1 MAIEVR
7 TQQRQTATPLTTR
20 PRAGGGERR
29 IPRREVTRFFSQVA
43 LMLEVG
49 TSLADAMQAIARQ
62 TKNPQLRAL
71 LDKMVHDLEEG
82 LRLSVSMDRRTDVFD
97 GVTRS
102 IVKAGEAGGFLKD
115 SLVRLVEFQEKRD
128 KLLGQLKASLAYPA
142 FLLIAAVGVVL
153 FILLGLL
160 PKFTTFFEGKEH
172 LLPVT
177 TRLLM
182 TFSDSVRSGWYV
194 YLIVIVGAV
203 ALARFWLRTARAK
216 LLKDRL
222 VLQIPG
228 IAGLTNKV
236 CTTRMLRT
244 IGNLLS
250 SDVSL
255 LEALAVTRATVDNVF
270 YREFIDRL
278 GTRIETGETFS
289 HAFSEFPHIDDS
301 VKHMIATGEN
311 TGSLPVVMLRL
322 ADFYDNEVEQL
333 LRAISSLVEPVA
345 LVLLG
350 GIIGTVISAVILPM
364 FRLAHAVQ

>member
-1 MAIEVR
+1 
-7 TQQRQTATPLTTR
+7 
-20 PRAGGGERR
+20 
-29 IPRREVTRFFSQVA
+29 
-43 LMLEVG
+43 MLEVG
-49 TSLADAMQAIARQ
+49 TSLADAMQAVANQ
-62 TKNPQLRAL
+62 TKNPQLHAL

-82 LRLSVSMDRRTDVFD
+82 LRLSAAMDRHLDVFD

-115 SLVRLVEFQEKRD
+115 ALVRLVEFWEKRD
-128 KLLGQLKASLAYPA
+128 KMLGQLKASLAYPA
-142 FLLIAAVGVVL
+142 FLLIAAFGVVL

-172 LLPVT
+172 LLPAT
-177 TRLLM
+177 TRILM
-182 TFSDSVRSGWYV
+182 AFSDSVRSGWYI
-194 YLIVIVGAV
+194 YIIVIFGAV
-203 ALARFWLRTARAK
+203 TVIRLWLRTTQAK
-216 LLKDRL
+216 LLKDHL
-222 VLQIPG
+222 VLRIPG

-244 IGNLLS
+244 IGNLLT

-255 LEALAVTRATVDNVF
+255 LEALAVTRATVDNIS

-278 GTRIETGETFS
+278 GTRIEAGDTFS
-289 HAFSEFPHIDDS
+289 RAFAEFPHIDDS

-311 TGSLPVVMLRL
+311 TGSLSVVMLRL
-322 ADFYDNEVEQL
+322 ADFYDSEVEQQ